1 MATRASINKI
11 YPIFI
16 INPVVI
22 SELPFD
28 KFEEEFTKDFAEH
41 PLMWL
46 IPYTDLPLLFP
57 NTDERQQIEL
67 HHATLLC
74 AWNIK
79 IMPIWRSWTLSQ
91 ASNTDKYV
99 MEGNKSRNHN
109 SKRKEKGFCKG
120 KVEKFMDARYVP
132 CSHELQAFLWIPY
145 SVNTSMKMNLWD
157 LVLSKKT
164 KNKLKFLGDETMR
177 LEYLDIYRYNIWNDE
192 KKIKCFNIDD
202 NDLWHQARLNVVNT
216 ILHTKTSPKFWGATM
231 KWCISPSL

>member
-99 MEGNKSRNHN
+99 MKGNKSRNHN

-157 LVLSKKT
+157 LVLSKKKKKQT
-164 KNKLKFLGDETMR
+164 QIFGGWNYETWISWYLQVQYLEWWEKNKMFQHWWQWSMTSSKIECC
-177 LEYLDIYRYNIWNDE
+177 EYYPSYKDKSKVLRSYNE
-192 KKIKCFNIDD
+192 
-202 NDLWHQARLNVVNT
+202 VVYLT
-216 ILHTKTSPKFWGATM
+216 
-231 KWCISPSL
+231 